1 MPSESVCYVSC
12 HQKCIVHRDLKAENP
27 LTDAAILG
35 LQRQIHL
42 LQQATY
48 LLWQTPFYHPQDSSR
63 VKKYNLVGVW
73 SLEVIP
79 CTFDG
84 FLPFVG
90 QKLKEL

>member
-27 LTDAAILG
+27 LMDAAILG
-35 LQRQIHL
+35 LRRQIHL

-48 LLWQTPFYHPQDSSR
+48 LLWQTPFCHPQDSSR
-63 VKKYNLVGVW
+63 IKKYTLVGVW
-73 SLEVIP
+73 SLEVILWV
-79 CTFDG
+79 FDRI
-84 FLPFVG
+84 LPFVG